1 MRLALSNQGKNNN
14 KRGTTF
20 RKNPKPAL
28 RKSMAY
34 KQKSNFTVQ
43 VGSDLHLGEVLA
55 HDHPAG
61 EIARHFL
68 RKDLQIALVVAR
80 PMMCQCEHLGSGAR
94 SDLADRV
101 AGGQRVL
108 HHTAKMLIL
117 DLGARRVAAMHQKVR
132 A

>member
-43 VGSDLHLGEVLA
+43 VGSGLYASPRQGNDTLEILYRFVI
-55 HDHPAG
+55 PA
-61 EIARHFL
+61 
-68 RKDLQIALVVAR
+68 
-80 PMMCQCEHLGSGAR
+80 
-94 SDLADRV
+94 
-101 AGGQRVL
+101 
-108 HHTAKMLIL
+108 
-117 DLGARRVAAMHQKVR
+117 VR
-132 A
+132 DKIKTR